1 MSALLCCSSQT
12 CLSGLGPS
20 PAIAVP
26 QQRIASLWG
35 TTFATRATG
44 SATTIIRAAIG
55 NAKHEGFNDGAK
67 PTANAVA
74 AWLGHA
80 GQRSR
85 RAVWAVVVEKARLL
99 DALCSS
105 APGTYPLASVTP
117 SGGIGGACSG
127 ESRTIFSNG
136 FGPQRS
142 AAALPLLALLLQL
155 LKSGRRP
162 RLGQPAVSKVF
173 LR

>member
-1 MSALLCCSSQT
+1 MGSLPHLALET
-12 CLSGLGPS
+12 GLSVSGPS

-85 RAVWAVVVEKARLL
+85 RAVWALVVEKARLL

-105 APGTYPLASVTP
+105 APPCGFSALARRISRRP
-117 SGGIGGACSG
+117 NFMRASGFQQRSCVGWWGSSDPRGQQNLDADVSAVQLPGGAAAQVQADDEQSG
-127 ESRTIFSNG
+127 
-136 FGPQRS
+136 
-142 AAALPLLALLLQL
+142 
-155 LKSGRRP
+155 
-162 RLGQPAVSKVF
+162 
-173 LR
+173 